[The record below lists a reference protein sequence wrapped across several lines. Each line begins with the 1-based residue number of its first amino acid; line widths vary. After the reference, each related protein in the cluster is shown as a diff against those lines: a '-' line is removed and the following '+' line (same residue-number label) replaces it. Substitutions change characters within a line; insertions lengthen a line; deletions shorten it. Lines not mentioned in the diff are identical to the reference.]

1 MDTATILSHVD
12 HTLLKPEA
20 TWEQIKTLCDE
31 AMEFGCATVCIPPS
45 FVKQAAAYVQGNLKI
60 CTVIGFPNG
69 YNTTA
74 AKIFETKDAVENGA
88 SEIDMVINNGMVKD
102 RQWDDI
108 AHEIAG
114 IKAACLGRPLK
125 VIIETCLLSDMEK
138 IKLCQ
143 LSAKE
148 EVAYVKTST
157 GFSTGGATRE
167 DVALLRENLPASV
180 KVKASGGIRT
190 LEDGQAYL
198 DLGADR
204 LGASALIAEGGE
216 SGGHVGELTTMVLV
230 PQVCDATS
238 LPVIAAGGIADG
250 RGVAAAFLLGA
261 CGVQMGTRFLSAE
274 ECSIHPVYKE
284 RILKANDLCTMV
296 TGKRLGHPVRSL
308 RTSFARNY
316 SKAEYG
322 GMDDEALEALGSGAL
337 RKAVVEGDLEHG
349 CFLSGQIA
357 AMVHEVQPAA
367 DIVRD
372 VIEGA
377 EPVLKGATKWV
388 R

>member
-31 AMEFGCATVCIPPS
+31 AMEFGCATVRIPPS

-143 LSAKE
+143 LAAKE

-204 LGASALIAEGGE
+204 LGASAL
-216 SGGHVGELTTMVLV
+216 VGE
-230 PQVCDATS
+230 
-238 LPVIAAGGIADG
+238 
-250 RGVAAAFLLGA
+250 
-261 CGVQMGTRFLSAE
+261 
-274 ECSIHPVYKE
+274 
-284 RILKANDLCTMV
+284 
-296 TGKRLGHPVRSL
+296 
-308 RTSFARNY
+308 AR
-316 SKAEYG
+316 KQ
-322 GMDDEALEALGSGAL
+322 
-337 RKAVVEGDLEHG
+337 K
-349 CFLSGQIA
+349 
-357 AMVHEVQPAA
+357 
-367 DIVRD
+367 
-372 VIEGA
+372 
-377 EPVLKGATKWV
+377 
-388 R
+388 